1 MCTVVCKGKFLV
13 GGNIVVFSLIIL
25 VFKYLLMYNGMVE
38 YRLISLMSLM
48 FYSWIKFIYNKCM

>member
-1 MCTVVCKGKFLV
+1 MVVCKGKFLV
-13 GGNIVVFSLIIL
+13 GGNIVVVLLIIW

-38 YRLISLMSLM
+38 YCLISLMLLM

>member
-1 MCTVVCKGKFLV
+1 MVVCKGKFLV
-13 GGNIVVFSLIIL
+13 GGNIVVVLLIIW

-48 FYSWIKFIYNKCM
+48 FYS

>member
-13 GGNIVVFSLIIL
+13 GGNIVVVLLIVW

-38 YRLISLMSLM
+38 YYLISLMLLKGICS
-48 FYSWIKFIYNKCM
+48 FG